1 VTPAPPRLALLADYR
16 EEGWAS
22 MDLCADM
29 LARHLHRD
37 HSGRLRAELV
47 CPPFRRRFGR
57 LPVFGRRGLAVNAD
71 RFLNRLVDYPRAV
84 RRLRADFDLFHL
96 CDHSYSQLV
105 HELPAD
111 RTGVFCHDLNTFRCL
126 LDPAAEPRPR
136 WFRAMAGRILRGFRR
151 AAVVFY
157 GTRALRAEIEHYKLV
172 DPARL
177 VPAPYGVAE
186 EFTEAGDGPAGV
198 PDPYLLHVG
207 STVPRKRIDVL
218 LDVFA
223 AARRR
228 RPDLRLV
235 KAGGAWTPAQRDQIG
250 RLNLGSAIV
259 HRPDLTRAELAALY
273 RQAALVLVPS
283 EMEGF
288 GLPVIEALACGAA
301 VLASDLPALR
311 EAGGPAALYLPV
323 GDVAAWAD
331 TVVAVLD
338 RPDRA
343 PPPETRRR
351 QAARFT
357 WAEHARVIA
366 DAYLRLAG

>member
-1 VTPAPPRLALLADYR
+1 
-16 EEGWAS
+16 
-22 MDLCADM
+22 
-29 LARHLHRD
+29 
-37 HSGRLRAELV
+37 
-47 CPPFRRRFGR
+47 
-57 LPVFGRRGLAVNAD
+57 
-71 RFLNRLVDYPRAV
+71 
-84 RRLRADFDLFHL
+84 
-96 CDHSYSQLV
+96 
-105 HELPAD
+105 
-111 RTGVFCHDLNTFRCL
+111 
-126 LDPAAEPRPR
+126 
-136 WFRAMAGRILRGFRR
+136 
-151 AAVVFY
+151 
-157 GTRALRAEIEHYKLV
+157 
-172 DPARL
+172 
-177 VPAPYGVAE
+177 VAE

-198 PDPYLLHVG
+198 PGPYLLHVG
-207 STVPRKRIDVL
+207 SCVPRKRIDVL

-223 AARRR
+223 AARGR

-273 RQAALVLVPS
+273 RRAALVLVPS

-311 EAGGPAALYLPV
+311 EAGGPAAVYLQV
-323 GDVAAWAD
+323 GDVAAWAE
-331 TVVAVLD
+331 TVIAILD

-343 PPPETRRR
+343 PPPEARR
-351 QAARFT
+351 QQGARFT